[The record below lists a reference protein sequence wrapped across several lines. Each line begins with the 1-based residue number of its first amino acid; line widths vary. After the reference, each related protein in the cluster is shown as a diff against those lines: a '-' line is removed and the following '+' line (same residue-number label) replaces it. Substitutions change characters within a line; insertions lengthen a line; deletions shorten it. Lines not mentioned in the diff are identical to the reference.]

1 MTSLPLRQA
10 PSGDQLAA
18 IAYFLDELEH
28 KTPIKAL
35 QKETDGNSALL
46 DTINS
51 LVSVVRVNQLPVSF
65 ALTGACQG
73 AFIAGVQASLI
84 GITSTSNKTALRRA
98 TNWFAFVGLTLDL
111 IGTSAGVARA
121 LLLQASIRRTHRLVS
136 RLNSQID
143 GARHQVRQLQE
154 RGLGLSADPRARKF
168 LSGSVHTISRVVL
181 LLAEDGRF
189 AVQSAEELSELQAA
203 RLAALDAL
211 DSDSLTGKR
220 KHHFFRGRWLSN
232 VILPHIHVEGLGHIP
247 VASLAGGTMCLL
259 ITVVLY
265 AATSQ
270 PHGVWISCAAIFAVM
285 LTGSLVPDTDP
296 HSKLIPVQTPVP

>member
-1 MTSLPLRQA
+1 M
-10 PSGDQLAA
+10 
-18 IAYFLDELEH
+18 
-28 KTPIKAL
+28 
-35 QKETDGNSALL
+35 
-46 DTINS
+46 
-51 LVSVVRVNQLPVSF
+51 
-65 ALTGACQG
+65 
-73 AFIAGVQASLI
+73 
-84 GITSTSNKTALRRA
+84 
-98 TNWFAFVGLTLDL
+98 
-111 IGTSAGVARA
+111 IGTSSGVARA

-154 RGLGLSADPRARKF
+154 RGLGLSGDPRARKF